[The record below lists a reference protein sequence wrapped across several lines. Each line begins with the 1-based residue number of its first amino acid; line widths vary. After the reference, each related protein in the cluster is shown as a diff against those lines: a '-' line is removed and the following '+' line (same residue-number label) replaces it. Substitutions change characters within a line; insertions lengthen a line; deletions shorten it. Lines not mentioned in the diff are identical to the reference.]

1 MDERLQNE
9 ILNEELSGDVI
20 NLFFQ
25 VLAKNTTF
33 RPTNVHL
40 MGLWDSIAPSR
51 HIQILPSRQTKE
63 LNEILHWVTFYFD
76 KGILR
81 VYDSRNFK
89 WITHEQTLYLNR
101 LFPQGFKITYC
112 NVDEQKNNQDCGVY
126 AIASTLI
133 NFPGIFTILMWE
145 NSRKN
150 SGNLFFFP
158 MGKFPSHITAHALS
172 RSRSARKGFPL
183 SSDRAAA
190 APRHIYY

>member
-145 NSRKN
+145 NSLKN

-172 RSRSARKGFPL
+172 RSRSARKGFHL
-183 SSDRAAA
+183 SSDRAA